1 MFSTNIKVFL
11 YICTIREL
19 KITQHMLPKAKE
31 IVDAMAVKMQAALD
45 FLEED
50 LKNYRVGKASPAILN
65 PVMVDYYGTPTPVNQ
80 VASVTTPDAKTI
92 AIQPWERNMISKIE
106 KAILDANVGLT
117 PSNNGEIIRCV
128 VPALTEERRKEL
140 IKKAKAT
147 GENTKVNIRNQR
159 RDGIDL
165 LKKAQKNDGLS
176 EDGEKEGE
184 DELQKVTDKRV
195 KEIDALIDAKEKEIL
210 TV

>member
-1 MFSTNIKVFL
+1 
-11 YICTIREL
+11 
-19 KITQHMLPKAKE
+19 MLPQAKE
-31 IVDAMAVKMQAALD
+31 IVDAQSLKMQGAVEY
-45 FLEED
+45 LEED

-65 PVMVDYYGTPTPVNQ
+65 PVVVDYYGTPTPINQ
-80 VASVTTPDAKTI
+80 VASITTPDAKTI
-92 AIQPWERNMISKIE
+92 AIQPWERSLIAKIE

-117 PSNNGEIIRCV
+117 PSNNGEIIRCM
-128 VPALTEERRKEL
+128 VPALTEDRRKEL
-140 IKKAKAT
+140 IKKAKAQ
-147 GENTKVNIRNQR
+147 GETTKVTIRNAR

-184 DELQKVTDKRV
+184 DELQKTTDKWV
-195 KEIDALIDAKEKEIL
+195 KKVDEIIAAKEKDIL